1 MFFINYEVIVKYN
14 GDISEIE
21 KDLGV
26 SVEKLGYNYAII
38 IADSAEKIDLL
49 LNYPQIEYLEK
60 PFILTTQDVQS
71 FSRTGITRF
80 KNTNRLTGKGTIIGI
95 IDSGI
100 DYNIDLFK
108 DSNGNSKILYYW
120 DQSIQGKPPEGFQYG
135 SLYTNEDI
143 NKAIKRELNIPISPT
158 STHGTHVA
166 GIACQIA
173 EEANLIVVRVGSIVT
188 DVFSKSTEF
197 MRAIKFILDKA
208 LELKMPAAIN
218 ISYGSNEGSHRG
230 LSLFEQYID
239 DMSAFWKNN
248 IVVAA
253 GNNGD
258 KDGHKS
264 IKLDKETTEVEFV
277 VGENEKILNINIWP
291 EFIDDFSV
299 YIVNPSNIKS
309 QEISLTSGEI
319 KNVLGGTRV
328 KGYFYPITPYSL
340 SRRISVQ
347 LTSPTFINP
356 GIWKLVFKP
365 INIVIGDISI
375 YLPTSEGISKDTRFL
390 EANKNLTVTV
400 PGTANKVITVGSF
413 NSTTDT
419 VSIFSGEG
427 DIDQNVYKPDLL
439 APGENILSVL
449 PGGSLG
455 ALTGTSMATPH
466 VTGVVSLLMQW
477 GIVDKNDLFF
487 YSQKI
492 KAFLLKEAKRNST
505 YTYPNNSM
513 GFGFLDLTEVRLDN
527 ISNLNKEYDLLY
539 RKKKKKTQKLMNRL
553 DVPLDLAFRYH
564 VMHGPNFEEEL
575 KATGL
580 ETTYYKIRDT
590 EGVLILPIKDPKR
603 YSKLLKIKGFKILE
617 SSIVMNQLGTISRDI
632 SNGVV
637 AKEEI
642 GANFLQN
649 NLNIPI
655 TGRGVLVA
663 VIDSGIDYLHE
674 DFIYPDKTSKIEYI
688 WDQTIDGNPPKGYEI
703 GTEYTKEDINKA
715 IESNDKNLTKDETG
729 HGTMLSGIC
738 SGLGNLNKQY
748 SGVAPDSE
756 LIIVK
761 LKKIEGNY
769 DSTFFKAGI
778 RYAYEKSIELNKPI
792 VINLSLGSN
801 NLIGPTENVLGEEPT
816 FTRGVC
822 IVSALGNEGN
832 TQTHSMGKISFIGQQ
847 KDIELEIFEDE
858 SLLEIN
864 IWVNK
869 PDKISA
875 AVIAPS
881 GEQSKFIQ
889 VSSYN
894 EVSGLFDLEA
904 TWYVITYVYPTEY
917 SGQEQITVLLKNAT
931 KGIWKIR
938 LKGEYITNGTY
949 NAYLPN
955 RAIINPG
962 TKFRDSTSAYTI
974 NYPATYGDVISAGGY
989 NLVENSIWP
998 PSSRGPTINGL
1009 SRPDIVA
1016 PAVNIISTYPGN
1028 TYATLTGTSAAGAY
1042 LAGSVALYL
1051 QYTLVDNYYPLKG
1064 FTNMIRTYIHAGA
1077 RRNSEI
1083 IYPNEIYGYGIL
1095 DIRGAFDQ
1103 LK

>member
-38 IADSAEKIDLL
+38 ITDSAEKIDLL

-60 PFILTTQDVQS
+60 PFILTTQDIQS

-120 DQSIQGKPPEGFQYG
+120 DQSIKGKPPEGFQYG

-173 EEANLIVVRVGSIVT
+173 EEANLIVVRVGSVVT

-356 GIWKLVFKP
+356 GIWKLVFTP
-365 INIVIGDISI
+365 INIVMGDISI

-449 PGGSLG
+449 PGGS
-455 ALTGTSMATPH
+455 
-466 VTGVVSLLMQW
+466 
-477 GIVDKNDLFF
+477 I
-487 YSQKI
+487 
-492 KAFLLKEAKRNST
+492 
-505 YTYPNNSM
+505 
-513 GFGFLDLTEVRLDN
+513 
-527 ISNLNKEYDLLY
+527 
-539 RKKKKKTQKLMNRL
+539 
-553 DVPLDLAFRYH
+553 
-564 VMHGPNFEEEL
+564 
-575 KATGL
+575 
-580 ETTYYKIRDT
+580 
-590 EGVLILPIKDPKR
+590 
-603 YSKLLKIKGFKILE
+603 
-617 SSIVMNQLGTISRDI
+617 
-632 SNGVV
+632 
-637 AKEEI
+637 
-642 GANFLQN
+642 
-649 NLNIPI
+649 
-655 TGRGVLVA
+655 
-663 VIDSGIDYLHE
+663 
-674 DFIYPDKTSKIEYI
+674 
-688 WDQTIDGNPPKGYEI
+688 
-703 GTEYTKEDINKA
+703 
-715 IESNDKNLTKDETG
+715 
-729 HGTMLSGIC
+729 
-738 SGLGNLNKQY
+738 
-748 SGVAPDSE
+748 
-756 LIIVK
+756 
-761 LKKIEGNY
+761 
-769 DSTFFKAGI
+769 
-778 RYAYEKSIELNKPI
+778 
-792 VINLSLGSN
+792 
-801 NLIGPTENVLGEEPT
+801 
-816 FTRGVC
+816 
-822 IVSALGNEGN
+822 
-832 TQTHSMGKISFIGQQ
+832 
-847 KDIELEIFEDE
+847 
-858 SLLEIN
+858 
-864 IWVNK
+864 
-869 PDKISA
+869 
-875 AVIAPS
+875 
-881 GEQSKFIQ
+881 
-889 VSSYN
+889 
-894 EVSGLFDLEA
+894 
-904 TWYVITYVYPTEY
+904 
-917 SGQEQITVLLKNAT
+917 
-931 KGIWKIR
+931 
-938 LKGEYITNGTY
+938 
-949 NAYLPN
+949 
-955 RAIINPG
+955 
-962 TKFRDSTSAYTI
+962 
-974 NYPATYGDVISAGGY
+974 
-989 NLVENSIWP
+989 
-998 PSSRGPTINGL
+998 
-1009 SRPDIVA
+1009 
-1016 PAVNIISTYPGN
+1016 
-1028 TYATLTGTSAAGAY
+1028 
-1042 LAGSVALYL
+1042 
-1051 QYTLVDNYYPLKG
+1051 
-1064 FTNMIRTYIHAGA
+1064 
-1077 RRNSEI
+1077 
-1083 IYPNEIYGYGIL
+1083 
-1095 DIRGAFDQ
+1095 
-1103 LK
+1103 